1 MDNILIIDEVF
12 NIDNIEDR
20 NIVEEV
26 RFINRRVGIYEI
38 NVLNTLTNLKKLYFI
53 DSKLDNLERLNID
66 IKTLYFDN
74 CEIEEIL
81 DINKF
86 NLDELFLENQDEIDL
101 DDLGIIR
108 NVNTL
113 SFTNTK
119 LLNEEKFIFMDKIV
133 YLDLFN
139 TGVKDLSIFMNM
151 DNLKTLVI
159 DEEMAKANKEF
170 VLYMIEKG
178 INVVNDSNQ
187 SVVMYFD

>member
-1 MDNILIIDEVF
+1 MDNILIINEVF
-12 NIDNIEDR
+12 NIDNIEEKD
-20 NIVEEV
+20 IVEEV

-53 DSKLDNLERLNID
+53 DSKIDNLERLNVN

-108 NVNTL
+108 NINTL

-151 DNLKTLVI
+151 DNLKALVI

>member
-1 MDNILIIDEVF
+1 MDNIIIIDEVF
-12 NIDNIEDR
+12 NIDNIEEKD
-20 NIVEEV
+20 IVEEV

-151 DNLKTLVI
+151 DNLKALVI

-170 VLYMIEKG
+170 VFYMIEKG

>member
-12 NIDNIEDR
+12 NIDNIEEKD
-20 NIVEEV
+20 IVEEV

-151 DNLKTLVI
+151 DNLKALVI